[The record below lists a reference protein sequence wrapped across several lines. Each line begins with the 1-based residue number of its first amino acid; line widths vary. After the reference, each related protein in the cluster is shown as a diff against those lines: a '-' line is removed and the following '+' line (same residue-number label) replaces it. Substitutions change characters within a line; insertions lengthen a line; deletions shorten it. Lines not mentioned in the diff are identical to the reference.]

1 MADQKNPN
9 DKPDFTAADGSK
21 YTIGQHTYP
30 RDLIGNYK
38 EYGES
43 MILFNI
49 NVLEESKLGKSIG
62 DNYVK
67 DASPSIRSEF
77 IAQDYSNTRVIATNT
92 AVQGLLGAGGTAA
105 ATSSDPILGGLMAG
119 AVGFRTAEYIA
130 PKSGKFTRPVK
141 RLKTAIALHMPN
153 QLQVRYGM
161 NWQDKDLLTETAAVE
176 SMSVGSVAAGV
187 AGGVVAK
194 ALGNSP
200 AKGAAVGYGAAN
212 VIGKPGM
219 TSAIALANLPGGD
232 ALSAGSGVA
241 ANPKKEQL
249 FKGVDFRTF
258 NINYEFYPRSQE
270 EANNV
275 LAIIYQFKYHM
286 HPEYKDDAFLF
297 LYPSEF
303 DIFYYKGSGLNKA
316 IHKHT
321 SCVLS
326 DMTINYT
333 PNGQY
338 TTFPDGTPTQIN
350 VQFTFKELGILT
362 KDKIEMGL

>member
-1 MADQKNPN
+1 MATQTNPN
-9 DKPDFTAADGSK
+9 EFTAEDGSK
-21 YTIGQHTYP
+21 YKIDQLTYP
-30 RDLIGNYK
+30 RDLIGNYS

-67 DASPSIRSEF
+67 DHSPSIRSEF
-77 IAQDYSNTRVIATNT
+77 VAQEYGSERVIGAAGLFNGVVGG
-92 AVQGLLGAGGTAA
+92 AIAPLAGDSNPMLGMALQGATAA
-105 ATSSDPILGGLMAG
+105 TVAAR
-119 AVGFRTAEYIA
+119 VA
-130 PKSGKFTRPVK
+130 PKGGKFTRPVK

-161 NWQDKDLLTETAAVE
+161 NWQDKDLLTETAAIE
-176 SMSVGSVAAGV
+176 SFGFGSVAAGV

-200 AKGAAVGYGAAN
+200 AKGAAIGYAGAN
-212 VIGKPGM
+212 ILGKPGM
-219 TSAIALANLPGGD
+219 TTAVGLANLPGGD
-232 ALSAGSGVA
+232 ALSAGSGIA

-258 NINYEFYPRSQE
+258 NINYEFYPRSPE
-270 EANNV
+270 EAKNV
-275 LAIIYQFKYHM
+275 LSIIYQFKYHM

-303 DIFYYKGSGLNKA
+303 DIFYYKGKGLNKA

-326 DMTINYT
+326 DFTINYT

-350 VQFTFKELGILT
+350 VQMTFKELGILT

>member
-1 MADQKNPN
+1 MATQTNPN
-9 DKPDFTAADGSK
+9 EFTAEDGSK
-21 YTIGQHTYP
+21 YKIDQLTYP
-30 RDLIGNYK
+30 RDLIGNYS

-49 NVLEESKLGKSIG
+49 NVLEESKLGKSNS
-62 DNYVK
+62 DNFVQDYT
-67 DASPSIRSEF
+67 PSIRSEF
-77 IAQDYSNTRVIATNT
+77 IAQDYSNTRVIAANT
-92 AVQGLLGAGGTAA
+92 AATALMGAGGTAA
-105 ATSSDPILGGLMAG
+105 ATSSDPLLGGLMAG

-176 SMSVGSVAAGV
+176 SMSLGSVAGAV
-187 AGGVVAK
+187 VGGGVAK

-258 NINYEFYPRSQE
+258 NINYEFYPRSPE
-270 EANNV
+270 EAKNV

-303 DIFYYKGSGLNKA
+303 DIFYYKGKGLNKA

-350 VQFTFKELGILT
+350 VQMTFKELGILT

>member
-67 DASPSIRSEF
+67 DAAPSIRSEL
-77 IAQDYSNTRVIATNT
+77 IAMDYSNLRAGGAFVGFNAAT
-92 AVQGLLGAGGTAA
+92 GAGVSQLAGDSNPVVGAVLQGA
-105 ATSSDPILGGLMAG
+105 ATAR
-119 AVGFRTAEYIA
+119 VAEYVT
-130 PKSGKFTRPVK
+130 PKGGKFTRPVK

-161 NWQDKDLLTETAAVE
+161 NWQDKDLLTETAAIE
-176 SMSVGSVAAGV
+176 SFSAGSVAAGIT
-187 AGGVVAK
+187 GGVVAK

-200 AKGAAVGYGAAN
+200 AKGAAIGYAAAN
-212 VIGKPGM
+212 VLGKPGM
-219 TSAIALANLPGGD
+219 TSAVALANLPGGD

>member
-1 MADQKNPN
+1 MATQPNPN
-9 DKPDFTAADGSK
+9 EFAAEDGSK
-21 YTIGQHTYP
+21 YKIDQLTYP
-30 RDLIGNYK
+30 RDLIGNYS

-43 MILFNI
+43 MVLFNI
-49 NVLEESKLGKSIG
+49 NVLEESKLGKAIK

-67 DASPSIRSEF
+67 DHAPSIRSELV
-77 IAQDYSNTRVIATNT
+77 AANYSNLQAGAAFTLATGI
-92 AVQGLLGAGGTAA
+92 QGGGVAGLAGDSNPLLGSLLAGVAA
-105 ATSSDPILGGLMAG
+105 AR
-119 AVGFRTAEYIA
+119 VAEYVQ
-130 PKSGKFTRPVK
+130 PKGGKFTRPVK

-161 NWQDKDLLTETAAVE
+161 NWQDKDLLTETAAIE
-176 SMSVGSVAAGV
+176 SVNMASVGGAIV
-187 AGGVVAK
+187 GGTVAK
-194 ALGNSP
+194 ALGNSV
-200 AKGAAVGYGAAN
+200 AKGAGIGYAAGN
-212 VIGKPGM
+212 VMAKPGM
-219 TSAIALANLPGGD
+219 TSALALANLPGGD

-258 NINYEFYPRSQE
+258 NINYEFYPRSKE
-270 EANNV
+270 EAQNV
-275 LAIIYQFKYHM
+275 LNIIYQFKYHM
-286 HPEYKDDAFLF
+286 HPEYKDDSTFLL

-303 DIFYYKGSGLNKA
+303 DIFYYKGKGTNKA

-338 TTFPDGTPTQIN
+338 TTFADGTPTQIN
-350 VQFTFKELGILT
+350 VQLTFKELGILT

>member
-1 MADQKNPN
+1 MATQTNPN
-9 DKPDFTAADGSK
+9 EFTAADGSK
-21 YTIGQHTYP
+21 YKIDQLTYP
-30 RDLIGNYK
+30 RDLIGNYS

-49 NVLEESKLGKSIG
+49 NVLEESKLGKSNS
-62 DNYVK
+62 DNFVQDYT
-67 DASPSIRSEF
+67 PSIRSEF
-77 IAQDYSNTRVIATNT
+77 IAQGYSEERVAGAFTLATGIT
-92 AVQGLLGAGGTAA
+92 GAGGTAA
-105 ATSSDPILGGLMAG
+105 ATSSDPLLGGLIAAAAG
-119 AVGFRTAEYIA
+119 ARVSTYVA

-176 SMSVGSVAAGV
+176 SLSPGSVAMAG
-187 AGGVVAK
+187 AGALGAK
-194 ALGNSP
+194 LLGNSP
-200 AKGAAVGYGAAN
+200 AKGAALGYGAAN

-241 ANPKKEQL
+241 ANPKKEQI

-258 NINYEFYPRSQE
+258 NINYEFYPRSPE
-270 EANNV
+270 EAKNV

-303 DIFYYKGSGLNKA
+303 DIFYYKGKGLNNA

-350 VQFTFKELGILT
+350 VQMTFKELGILT
-362 KDKIEMGL
+362 KDNIEMGL